1 MNNYERIKQMTVEE
15 MALLLNCEC
24 CIYNDGDLDC
34 EDADCQN
41 AVKEWLLTE
50 CEWWETPQSHNLEG

>member
-1 MNNYERIKQMTVEE
+1 MNNYERIKQMSVEE

-34 EDADCQN
+34 EDADCQK
-41 AVKEWLLTE
+41 AVEEWLLQE
-50 CEWWETPQSHNLEG
+50 CE